1 MAAVRN
7 RLFYGWWIAMAAAV
21 GIGLGGPP
29 ILVMAFPVFL
39 KAFTK
44 EFHASRAAVA
54 FAFSLHNLVSASASP
69 LVGRLIDRVGIRR
82 VILPGTVLFAAL
94 LIGNRFITGSMSGI
108 YLFNIIGGL
117 LGLSCGP
124 IPYSTLVSKW
134 FDRRRGSALAVM
146 FSGIGISAVVMPS
159 LVQRVITSMNFHAA
173 YALYGA
179 AMLLIAMPI
188 VWAVLK
194 ETPAE
199 MGLFPDGALPASAS
213 ASLSIDAA
221 GVVGLTSR
229 EARRTS
235 TFWILIAAIVLLG
248 ASVHACVIHLVA
260 MLSDEGF
267 SAQAAALASSV
278 AGSGL
283 LVGRVGTGFLL
294 DRFFGPRVAM
304 CISAGGALG
313 IVLLLVSHGGALI
326 FVGAFLAGLGMGAEG
341 DVIAY
346 LTSRYFGLKSFGEIY
361 GYAFGSFVVAGAG
374 GALLMGMGFDRTGS
388 YTVPLLGFLTAI
400 IVALV
405 LFSRL
410 GPYRYVPLE
419 SGPMVAEGQLSA
431 AAH

>member
-54 FAFSLHNLVSASASP
+54 LAFSLHNLVSASASP
-69 LVGRLIDRVGIRR
+69 LVGRLTDRVGIRR

-94 LIGNRFITGSMSGI
+94 LIGNRFITASMSGI

-159 LVQRVITSMNFHAA
+159 LVQRVITSINFHAA

-194 ETPAE
+194 EAPAE
-199 MGLFPDGALPASAS
+199 MGLFPDGASPASAS

-326 FVGAFLAGLGMGAEG
+326 FVGAFFAGLGMGAEG

-388 YTVPLLGFLTAI
+388 YRVPLLGFLTAI

-419 SGPMVAEGQLSA
+419 SGATVVQGQLSA